1 MNLHRWKR
9 MVYKGVCWCTAGFIL
24 AWGTTTGLAHDA
36 AKELPPRAVMGVVA
50 APEKALQIT
59 VIDVGK
65 ADATLLQ
72 YQGHAMLIDTGLAE
86 TQDRLLQV
94 LREKNIAS
102 LDAVLLSHPHP
113 DHMGGLQALFDT
125 IPIQQ
130 VYDNGQKNK
139 QAYYKNYI
147 AQVEARHIPRR
158 IVKLGDQILLGTDIR
173 IDVLAPSKIFTK
185 DNLPNAS
192 STGITNNNSIICRVA
207 YGDFSMLFTGDA
219 QKSAERQALKKKIP
233 LSANVLKVGH
243 HGSKTSSLPE
253 FVQAVHPDCATISCS
268 RYRPAPESK
277 QYALDTLKAQHVTVY
292 QTYADGSITIRSDG
306 KTYEIQTE
314 RK

>member
-1 MNLHRWKR
+1 MKVKSWKR
-9 MVYKGVCWCTAGFIL
+9 RIYRGLCWCAAVLFLAG
-24 AWGTTTGLAHDA
+24 GTVTGLAHEKMQA
-36 AKELPPRAVMGVVA
+36 MPQRAVMGVVA

-94 LREKNIAS
+94 LQEKHVAS

-130 VYDNGQKNK
+130 VYDNGQKIK

-158 IVKLGDQILLGTDIR
+158 IVKLGDKISLGTDVH

-219 QKSAERQALKKKIP
+219 QKSAERQALKKKVP

-277 QYALDTLKAQHVTVY
+277 QYALNTLQNQHVTVY
-292 QTYADGSITIRSDG
+292 QTYTDGNITICSDG
-306 KTYEIQTE
+306 KTYEIHTA
-314 RK
+314 KK